1 MARGAGSEKTDRVA
15 ELEQRIEQ
23 LEWQRRAGERSRA
36 VLSSVVPEET
46 RQHMRAAWREQLLAV
61 RSLVDHWI
69 GRIGEPES
77 PRTGREEIKID

>member
-1 MARGAGSEKTDRVA
+1 MARGAGSEQTDRVA

>member
-1 MARGAGSEKTDRVA
+1 MARGAGSEQADRVA
-15 ELEQRIEQ
+15 ELEERIEQ

-46 RQHMRAAWREQLLAV
+46 RQHMRAAWREQLLAI

-69 GRIGEPES
+69 GRIGEPEP
-77 PRTGREEIKID
+77 PRSGREEIKID